1 MLAVFCESGYCKLGN
16 TRLRTM
22 VRNSDLK
29 VILVNL
35 VILVNQVIVVILV
48 NLVNLVIPM
57 ILVNMASGDSFCTLF
72 TIFHSVQHFVHYL
85 YTIEAV
91 HY

>member
-1 MLAVFCESGYCKLGN
+1 M
-16 TRLRTM
+16 
-22 VRNSDLK
+22 
-29 VILVNL
+29 
-35 VILVNQVIVVILV
+35 IVVILV
-48 NLVNLVIPM
+48 NLVYLVIPM

-91 HY
+91 HYWIYCWIRGKKTTDIGSKRASSAP

>member
-1 MLAVFCESGYCKLGN
+1 MN
-16 TRLRTM
+16 
-22 VRNSDLK
+22 
-29 VILVNL
+29 LVNL
-35 VILVNQVIVVILV
+35 VILTNLVNLMDLANPMILVNVAILV
-48 NLVNLVIPM
+48 NLVDLANPM

-85 YTIEAV
+85 YTIEAA

>member
-35 VILVNQVIVVILV
+35 VILVNQVIVVILF
-48 NLVNLVIPM
+48 
-57 ILVNMASGDSFCTLF
+57 D
-72 TIFHSVQHFVHYL
+72 
-85 YTIEAV
+85 
-91 HY
+91 

>member
-1 MLAVFCESGYCKLGN
+1 MNLVNLVILTNLVNRIDLANPILLVN
-16 TRLRTM
+16 M
-22 VRNSDLK
+22 

-35 VILVNQVIVVILV
+35 VDLAN
-48 NLVNLVIPM
+48 PM
-57 ILVNMASGDSFCTLF
+57 ILVNMVLGDSFCTLF
-72 TIFHSVQHFVHYL
+72 TIFHGVQHFVHYL

>member
-1 MLAVFCESGYCKLGN
+1 MLTVFCESGYCKLGN
-16 TRLRTM
+16 TRPRTM

-48 NLVNLVIPM
+48 DLVNLMILTNLVN
-57 ILVNMASGDSFCTLF
+57 
-72 TIFHSVQHFVHYL
+72 FV
-85 YTIEAV
+85 TW
-91 HY
+91 